1 LTAVRIE
8 RQTAGREKGDGLL
21 EFVVSHIS
29 TYYERWVAQVWIFR
43 PGKLYKPELERT
55 KNGGLGFIVSP
66 ISESRC
72 GPPNFIGQM

>member
-8 RQTAGREKGDGLL
+8 RQTAVREKGDGLL

-43 PGKLYKPELERT
+43 PGKLWKPELDRT
-55 KNGGLGFIVSP
+55 KSGGFIVSH
-66 ISESRC
+66 ISKSRC
-72 GPPNFIGQM
+72 GPPACQE